1 MDEKIYYHGADGTR
15 LRYRRW
21 KPAQQKQNTPIVLL
35 HGAASNSTRWWH
47 FVEHSRLATDRLLL
61 RPDLR
66 GHGESIWR
74 GPAHMEHWSQ
84 DIVEMLRKE
93 QQSRAFLVGHCLGAN
108 VALNFASRFPEMSAG
123 LILIE
128 PMVRAALSGALA
140 FLRFF
145 QPVLHLIVRL
155 LRLLN
160 RNGLYR
166 RQLEYVNLRELDRQV
181 YESNCTALT
190 HLFAKHGSPWQDIK
204 VTPSAQYINNF
215 IEFMRPLPVSSVH
228 CPCLV
233 IQSSGGK
240 ITNPIHTR
248 NELETLPAV
257 DFISV
262 ISEHW
267 LPTTQPERLC
277 QLIDAWVMRH

>member
-1 MDEKIYYHGADGTR
+1 MDEKVYFQGVDGTR

-84 DIVEMLRKE
+84 DIAEMLRKE
-93 QQSRAFLVGHCLGAN
+93 HQPRAILVGHCLGAN
-108 VALNFASRFPEMSAG
+108 VALNFAARYPEMSAG

-128 PMVRAALSGALA
+128 PMVRKALSGTLALLRL
-140 FLRFF
+140 FL
-145 QPVLHLIVRL
+145 PVLQLIVRL
-155 LRLLN
+155 LRFFN

-166 RQLEYVNLRELDRQV
+166 RRLEYVNLRELDRQV
-181 YESNCTALT
+181 YEANCTALT
-190 HLFAKHGSPWQDIK
+190 QLFTNHGSPWQDIK

-215 IEFMRPLPVSSVH
+215 IEFMRPLPVSGVH

-240 ITNPIHTR
+240 ITNPKRTR
-248 NELETLPAV
+248 IKLESLPAV
-257 DFISV
+257 DFTEV
-262 ISEHW
+262 NSEHW
-267 LPTTQPERLC
+267 LPTTQPDRLC